1 MPIQFSEP
9 STEDLAELKRRRNA
23 TGKEMAETFWLMG
36 DQHWRKY
43 TGGHTPRKMGPHVAF
58 VGAARM
64 ALTDEEFNRVLQF
77 METFGAHVKQ
87 VPAGEQES
95 SQD

>member
-23 TGKEMAETFWLMG
+23 TGKEMAELFWLGG
-36 DQHWRKY
+36 DHQWRKY
-43 TGGHTPRKMGPHVAF
+43 TGGNEPRKMNPHMAF
-58 VGAARM
+58 LGAARM
-64 ALTDEEFNRVLQF
+64 VLTPEEFSRVLQM
-77 METFGAHVKQ
+77 METFGARVRQ
-87 VPAGEQES
+87 VPAGESEQ